1 MAIDFQ
7 TRVHWSFVTHLNRG
21 VEMETGFLWHEKLMW
36 HDPGSAAAGFVPI
49 DGSFQPGLH
58 VENPETKRKLKN
70 LLDAYDVTPQ
80 LRQLD
85 FEPATMEILR
95 RFHTVDYIERV
106 RQLSESRGGDA
117 GDTAPVGPGSE
128 LIARMAVGATC
139 AGVASVL
146 KGDVSNSYVLSRPP
160 GHHAE
165 RDKGRGFCIYNNIG
179 LAIMEAR
186 AKGLV
191 DRVAVVDWDVHHG
204 NGTQQAFYDSP
215 DVLTISLH
223 QEMLYPANM
232 GKLSE
237 QGEGNGEGFNINVPL
252 PAGCG
257 GEAYLAAMEQ
267 VVVPALRH
275 FKPELI
281 VVACGYDAS
290 YFDPMSHMLLISSHY
305 RQMTEIMMK
314 LSDELCDGRLVVNHE
329 GGYSEFYVPFCG
341 AAVIEAISGIE
352 SGIVDPSRATAFVEN
367 QLLKPHQQAQ
377 IDAAVNGPLQRC
389 LQG

>member
-1 MAIDFQ
+1 MTTHYYQHKACLRHEPGIHHPESPDRLRSIAAKLNVTDFENLH
-7 TRVHWSFVTHLNRG
+7 RFESPKIKL
-21 VEMETGFLWHEKLMW
+21 ETIAMM
-36 HDPGSAAAGFVPI
+36 HDPKYI
-49 DGSFQPGLH
+49 D
-58 VENPETKRKLKN
+58 
-70 LLDAYDVTPQ
+70 
-80 LRQLD
+80 
-85 FEPATMEILR
+85 
-95 RFHTVDYIERV
+95 
-106 RQLSESRGGDA
+106 
-117 GDTAPVGPGSE
+117 
-128 LIARMAVGATC
+128 
-139 AGVASVL
+139 SVL
-146 KGDVSNSYVLSRPP
+146 KSIPERGSIQLDADTILSSGSGEAILRAAGGVCAAIDDVLKHDASNAFCGMRPP

-165 RDKGRGFCIYNNIG
+165 FSQSMGFCIYNNIG

-314 LSDELCDGRLVVNHE
+314 LSNELCDGRLVVNHE

-377 IDAAVNGPLQRC
+377 IDAAVSGPLQRC